1 MYRLMRS
8 VHGTGLHAGFIHLP
22 CSPEVAFGIGIGTG
36 TGTGEPSLELETIA
50 RALEL
55 AIEVSSEPH
64 PQAPIR
70 GGAES

>member
-8 VHGTGLHAGFIHLP
+8 VHGTRIRAGFIHLP
-22 CSPEVAFGIGIGTG
+22 CSPEHAFGIGIGIG
-36 TGTGEPSLELETIA
+36 IGEPSLELETIA
-50 RALEL
+50 QALEL
-55 AIEVSSEPH
+55 AIAVSCESD

>member
-8 VHGTGLHAGFIHLP
+8 VHGTGIRAGFIHLP
-22 CSPEVAFGIGIGTG
+22 CSPELAF
-36 TGTGEPSLELETIA
+36 GTGEPSLELETIA
-50 RALEL
+50 QALEL
-55 AIEVSSEPH
+55 AIAVSCESD